1 MPGSPQ
7 TVPQESRRGQ
17 MLTAARNLLHAA
29 TREAALTTTPP
40 PSSGDRRFE
49 WAMIA
54 GCSWFLGGLYLDGWA
69 HNHIPQLETFF
80 TPWHGVFYSGF
91 LAVAGLT
98 VATLLRNHAQGA
110 PWRRALPLGYLG
122 SLLGVAVF
130 AAGGIGDMIW
140 HAFFGIEA
148 DVEALFSPTHVT
160 LALGMTLIVS
170 GPWRAAWRR
179 AETPALGG
187 LSRLPMLLSLT
198 FTFMLLTFMTQFAHP
213 LVATWAGV
221 RYRPSPAVFG
231 QVTERGMAII
241 TFRLQ
246 AVGMASILLQA
257 SLLMGVVLLAV
268 RRWGRGLP
276 LGGLTL
282 LFAVNASAMSVMQD
296 QYRLIPGAT
305 LAGVAADL
313 LRHRLQPSPT
323 RPGAW
328 RLFAFAVPAIFY
340 ALYFLTLKLTEG
352 IWWSVHLWTG
362 AIVLAGMVGWLL
374 SYVLVP
380 PSWPAAPDA
389 DDATTCGNGLG

>member
-1 MPGSPQ
+1 
-7 TVPQESRRGQ
+7 
-17 MLTAARNLLHAA
+17 
-29 TREAALTTTPP
+29 
-40 PSSGDRRFE
+40 
-49 WAMIA
+49 MIA
-54 GCSWFLGGLYLDGWA
+54 VCSWFLGGLYLDGWA

-91 LAVAGLT
+91 LAAAGLT
-98 VATLLRNHAQGA
+98 LATLLRNHAKGA

-122 SLLGVAVF
+122 SLLGVVVF
-130 AAGGIGDMIW
+130 AAGGIGDMVW
-140 HAFFGIEA
+140 HEFFGIEA
-148 DVEALFSPTHVT
+148 DVEALFSPTHLT

-179 AETPALGG
+179 SETPTLGW
-187 LSRLPMLLSLT
+187 LSQLPMLLSLA
-198 FTFMLLTFMTQFAHP
+198 FTWSLLTFMTQFAHP

-221 RYRPSPAVFG
+221 SYRPSPAVFG
-231 QVTERGMAII
+231 QVTDRGMAII

-246 AVGMASILLQA
+246 AVGMASILLQT

-282 LFAVNASAMSVMQD
+282 LFAVNASAMSFMQD
-296 QYRLIPGAT
+296 QYRLIPAAT

-362 AIVLAGMVGWLL
+362 AIVLAGIVGWLL

-380 PSWPAAPDA
+380 PVWPAAQSCSETLDV
-389 DDATTCGNGLG
+389 GRSSR